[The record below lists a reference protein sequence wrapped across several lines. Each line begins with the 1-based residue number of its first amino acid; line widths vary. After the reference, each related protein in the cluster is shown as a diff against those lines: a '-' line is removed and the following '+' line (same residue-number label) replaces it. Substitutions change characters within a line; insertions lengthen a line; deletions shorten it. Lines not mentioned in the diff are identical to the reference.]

1 MSKELDEDVLKIYTS
16 HPDIDLDEIMD
27 RLKFYSY
34 WNNRFE
40 EVKILTYSHHLWNNN
55 IYFSFVNVW
64 EVAIKHAIHKEDV
77 PFTSDEFERFCL
89 EAGFI
94 PLITRF
100 EHAHMISNLKY
111 DTQSAPQNHKDPF
124 DRLLLAQAKVENFL
138 FVTHDQLLPFYNESC
153 IISV

>member
-1 MSKELDEDVLKIYTS
+1 M
-16 HPDIDLDEIMD
+16 
-27 RLKFYSY
+27 
-34 WNNRFE
+34 
-40 EVKILTYSHHLWNNN
+40 
-55 IYFSFVNVW
+55 W

-124 DRLLLAQAKVENFL
+124 DRMLLAQAMDNDLVL
-138 FVTHDQLLPFYNESC
+138 LTHDSKFKDINDRHVRYLALD
-153 IISV
+153 